1 MTTTEKN
8 KLIAEFMGWKNKGND
23 YFFPNNMQHL
33 YNPINLYEFEGGD
46 YQFETDVTG
55 LTFHTSWDWLMPVV
69 EKIESLGYSV
79 NTSSSMVYINGDNGI
94 IKKPINIGF
103 KITKIEAVYNAC
115 VEFIL
120 WYNAAQKD

>member
-1 MTTTEKN
+1 MNTTENN
-8 KLIAEFMGWKNKGND
+8 KLIAEFMGATIVEADIYLN
-23 YFFPNNMQHL
+23 
-33 YNPINLYEFEGGD
+33 GD
-46 YQFETDVTG
+46 EYTKYD
-55 LTFHTSWDWLMPVV
+55 LKFHSDWNWLMEVV

-115 VEFIL
+115 ITFIE
-120 WYNAAQKD
+120 WYNEQNK